1 MISITKLFEG
11 RGEAALL
18 HRIKSN
24 LDDTDDKTG
33 SAIAIAKSNG
43 LIEQDGDGLKLTTKG
58 KESAKKAIQTL
69 ESEGYTYDS
78 EKDRWTK

>member
-1 MISITKLFEG
+1 MISTNKLFEG
-11 RGEAALL
+11 REEAALL

-24 LDDTDDKTG
+24 TDDIG

-43 LIEQDGDGLKLTTKG
+43 LIEQDGKGLKLTEKG
-58 KESAKKAIQTL
+58 KKSAQKAINTL
-69 ESEGYTYDS
+69 ESEGYKYDS